1 MTFTIRISGKGGR
14 DEIMGTVSEL
24 SIVFMVISCLAGFSM
39 PVLLFI
45 FFRKKKDAEILPFII
60 GCAVMLV
67 FALILESTVHQIV
80 LGSSVG
86 AMIQSNI
93 WLYALYGGLMAGLF
107 EETGRFIAFKTVL
120 RKMQDKDV
128 NALMYGAGHGGFE
141 AAVLLGFT
149 MINNIV
155 IAVMINSGN
164 ASALTGTLSGDM
176 LAQMEAVFEALT
188 STAPYMFLIGIIERV
203 FAITLQIALSV
214 IVWSAVKNKKR
225 WYLYPAAILIHFAV
239 DAAAVILMHYNVPTL
254 LIEVLIGVM
263 AMLSAVFAKYL
274 SVKSC

>member
-1 MTFTIRISGKGGR
+1 
-14 DEIMGTVSEL
+14 MGTVPEL
-24 SIVFMVISCLAGFSM
+24 SIIFMVISSLAGFAM
-39 PVLLFI
+39 PVILFI
-45 FFRKKKDAEILPFII
+45 FFRKKKEADILPFFV

-67 FALILESTVHQIV
+67 FALILESAVHQIV

-86 AMIQSNI
+86 ERILGNI

-120 RKMQDKDV
+120 RKKQDKDV

-141 AAVLLGFT
+141 AAVLLGIT
-149 MINNIV
+149 MISNIA

-164 ASALTGTLSGDM
+164 TSVLTETLSGDT
-176 LAQMEAVFEALT
+176 LTQMEAAIEDMT
-188 STAPYMFLIGIIERV
+188 TTAPYMFLIGIIERV
-203 FAITLQIALSV
+203 FAVTLQIALSV
-214 IVWSAVKNKKR
+214 IVWTAVKNKKR
-225 WYLYPAAILIHFAV
+225 WYLYPAAILIHFIV

-254 LIEVLIGVM
+254 LIEVLVGVM
-263 AMLSAVFAKYL
+263 AVLAAVFAKNL

>member
-45 FFRKKKDAEILPFII
+45 FFRKKKDAEILPFFI

-176 LAQMEAVFEALT
+176 LAQMEAEFEALT

>member
-1 MTFTIRISGKGGR
+1 
-14 DEIMGTVSEL
+14 MGTVSEL
-24 SIVFMVISCLAGFSM
+24 SIIFMVISSLAGFAI
-39 PVLLFI
+39 PVILFI
-45 FFRKKKDAEILPFII
+45 FFRKKKEADILPFFV

-67 FALILESTVHQIV
+67 FALILESAVHQIV

-86 AMIQSNI
+86 ERILGNI

-120 RKMQDKDV
+120 KKQDKDV

-141 AAVLLGFT
+141 AAVLLGIS
-149 MINNIV
+149 MISNIA

-164 ASALTGTLSGDM
+164 TSVLTETLSGDA
-176 LAQMEAVFEALT
+176 LTQMEAALEDMT
-188 STAPYMFLIGIIERV
+188 TTAPYIFLIGIIERV

-214 IVWSAVKNKKR
+214 IVWTAVKNKKR
-225 WYLYPAAILIHFAV
+225 WYLYPAAILIHFFV

-254 LIEVLIGVM
+254 LIEVLVGVM
-263 AMLSAVFAKYL
+263 AALAAVFAKNL
-274 SVKSC
+274 FVKSC